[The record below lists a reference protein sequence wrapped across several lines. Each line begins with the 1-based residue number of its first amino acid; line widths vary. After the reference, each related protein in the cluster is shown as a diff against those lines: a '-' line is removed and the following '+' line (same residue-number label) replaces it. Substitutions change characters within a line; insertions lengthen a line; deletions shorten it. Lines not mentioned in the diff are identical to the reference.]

1 MLIPFYV
8 RTSRLG
14 EDIQIRDHRYSY
26 SRAGIFCEFL
36 NSSNPFSS
44 DAYNALLRFLN
55 RADISTSS
63 IHEITQIKEY
73 IDALPLSPLLKA
85 ILLWQPANEAAQE
98 DAVRYAWAD
107 YSGYEK
113 YLNDAILYPEYA
125 EEQSNFLRHHSPL
138 CWNEFVSVLSG
149 STSASFTKP
158 QIEALLSCFSR
169 YCHRLLDLF
178 FYLRRLFL
186 HLENYDSLSSL
197 QTEDLLKVFTSQ
209 TFSEV
214 ENAAFFDEKKNVKY
228 SPTYEAASLQELLAI
243 EVQECG
249 IARDKLIRCKQCQ
262 NFFLRSR
269 KNSTYCSMPNPRFNG
284 KSCSEAVSLFSL
296 IRQTSELPMQA
307 LFTKSSK
314 TYAKWCR
321 ENDIW
326 CREKLGHLPEEEK
339 KSIIDNMYVK
349 YEDWKSF
356 ARFAQNSFA
365 VGYITEDALL
375 DALTIPSVF
384 DRSPELAK
392 WKRILRK
399 RN

>member
-1 MLIPFYV
+1 MLKSFYM
-8 RTSRLG
+8 RASRLG
-14 EDIQIRDHRYSY
+14 EDILICDHRYSY
-26 SRAGIFCEFL
+26 PRAGIFCELL
-36 NSSNPFSS
+36 NSGGFFSS
-44 DAYNALLRFLN
+44 DSYNALVQFLN
-55 RADISTSS
+55 CANASTSPIHDISH
-63 IHEITQIKEY
+63 IRDY
-73 IDALPLSPLLKA
+73 IDALPLSPLLKTV
-85 ILLWQPANEAAQE
+85 LLWQPANEAAHV
-98 DAVRYAWAD
+98 DSVRYAWAD
-107 YSGYEK
+107 YSRYESD
-113 YLNDAILYPEYA
+113 LSQDGIHPEYA
-125 EEQSNFLRHHSPL
+125 DEQRAFLYRHSHL
-138 CWNEFVSVLSG
+138 RWREFASIISAPP
-149 STSASFTKP
+149 SASFTKA
-158 QIEALLSCFSR
+158 EVDALGLCFSR
-169 YCHRLLDLF
+169 YCRCLLDLL

-186 HLENYDSLSSL
+186 HLENYASLSIL

-214 ENAAFFDEKKNVKY
+214 ENAAFFDEEKNVKY

-262 NFFLRSR
+262 KFFLSSR

-307 LFTKSSK
+307 LFNKSSK

-365 VGYITEDALL
+365 VDYITEDALL
-375 DALTIPSVF
+375 DALTLPSVF